1 MNIISDYID
10 IQLSPIH
17 KNNQDVVEN
26 VILDVFNYVERNV
39 DEKKY
44 IREEVC
50 EIMSNMINH
59 LNI

>member
-39 DEKKY
+39 DERKY

>member
-1 MNIISDYID
+1 MNIISEYID

-39 DEKKY
+39 DERKY

>member
-17 KNNQDVVEN
+17 KNNQDVVES
-26 VILDVFNYVERNV
+26 VILGVFSYVERNV
-39 DEKKY
+39 DERKY
-44 IREEVC
+44 IRNEVC